1 MAEWI
6 AGKLFRTE
14 AEVIADG
21 GRVLSDEEKA
31 AAIAQFD
38 EWDRNVRS
46 KVADAPGP
54 VAGFGG
60 KFSDDL
66 AGTEYDPD
74 APGYPD
80 HERRTFDPP
89 PPRDR

>member
-6 AGKLFRTE
+6 AGKLFRSE

-21 GRVLSDEEKA
+21 GKVLSEEEKS
-31 AAIAQFD
+31 AAIAQFE

-60 KFSDDL
+60 RFSDDL
-66 AGTEYDPD
+66 SGTEYDPD

-80 HERRTFDPP
+80 HARRTFNPGG
-89 PPRDR
+89 PRKE